1 MTLSATDLGA
11 SELVQRLR
19 HRLVETETQLR
30 SLRNLGWRPDQLRAM
45 NEEIGRLH
53 AAAER
58 VQPAAAHAVQPLLH
72 SLRDALAAP
81 SMPSSNQTAQMLV
94 LAADALAALPLAS
107 DTADQVVRAAMELQ
121 PTGLLLNAPRANL
134 LRFMPALTITEGE
147 LDEALRLLRLAL
159 DA

>member
-94 LAADALAALPLAS
+94 LAADALAAVPPARP
-107 DTADQVVRAAMELQ
+107 ANRRR
-121 PTGLLLNAPRANL
+121 PR
-134 LRFMPALTITEGE
+134 LRMPIRSGC
-147 LDEALRLLRLAL
+147 
-159 DA
+159 